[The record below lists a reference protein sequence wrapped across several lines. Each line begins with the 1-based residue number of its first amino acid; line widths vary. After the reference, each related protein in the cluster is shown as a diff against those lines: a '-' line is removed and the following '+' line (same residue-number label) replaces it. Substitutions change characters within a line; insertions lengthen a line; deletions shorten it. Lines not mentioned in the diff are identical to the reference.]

1 MIDVINLENEI
12 DMDINNIYSKN
23 NKVTK
28 ENVNKICPKCMDY
41 CKCIDDIQYDINRKI
56 KLSKEIIYRH
66 FGFYPAAPRKSVAGQ
81 ATRTP
86 MHISKTTNN
95 TQYQN

>member
-56 KLSKEIIYRH
+56 KLSKDKFHKKNILILKKIIMVSTII
-66 FGFYPAAPRKSVAGQ
+66 PIISV
-81 ATRTP
+81 
-86 MHISKTTNN
+86 ISTLV
-95 TQYQN
+95 